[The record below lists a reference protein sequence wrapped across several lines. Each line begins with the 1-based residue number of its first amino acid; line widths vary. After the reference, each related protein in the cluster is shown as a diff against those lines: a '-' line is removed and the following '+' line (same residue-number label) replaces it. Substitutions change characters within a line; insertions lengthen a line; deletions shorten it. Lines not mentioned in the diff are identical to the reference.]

1 MTTWITVCETCKRP
15 GWVPEADGLTDGER
29 LADLIET
36 AARDVP
42 GLRVRRHACL
52 MGCERACAV
61 ALQAT
66 GKMGYGL
73 ADFPPEPAMAQ
84 AVVTY
89 AAHHARSRSG
99 IVNWAD
105 WPEAVKP
112 RFVSRHPPLPE
123 T

>member
-1 MTTWITVCETCKRP
+1 
-15 GWVPEADGLTDGER
+15 
-29 LADLIET
+29 
-36 AARDVP
+36 VP

-52 MGCERACAV
+52 MGCERACTV
-61 ALQAT
+61 ALQAS

-73 ADFPPEPAMAQ
+73 AGFPPEPEMAQ

-89 AAHHARSRSG
+89 AAHHAQSRSG

-112 RFVSRHPPLPE
+112 RFVARHPPLPE
-123 T
+123 A